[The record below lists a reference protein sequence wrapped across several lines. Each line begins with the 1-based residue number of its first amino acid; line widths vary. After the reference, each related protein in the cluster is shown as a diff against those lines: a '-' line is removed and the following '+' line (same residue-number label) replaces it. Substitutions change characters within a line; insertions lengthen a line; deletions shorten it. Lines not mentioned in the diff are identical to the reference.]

1 LLQVLDLGEHF
12 LIDLGAKEVEPDKP
26 SVELSFTG
34 DVKFLGL
41 EFSLTLDHVREQDS
55 SGEWVSQSDIKASV
69 PDNLGGSAYIEYD
82 IQEGPDSGFEM
93 NPGVGVEKMFF
104 YGVGD
109 NLDEW

>member
-1 LLQVLDLGEHF
+1 L
-12 LIDLGAKEVEPDKP
+12 
-26 SVELSFTG
+26 TG
-34 DVKFLGL
+34 LKL
-41 EFSLTLDHVREQDS
+41 SLTLDHVREQDS

-69 PDNLGGSAYIEYD
+69 PVPFAGGSAYIEYD

-93 NPGVGVEKMFF
+93 NSGVGVEKMFF